1 MSKAK
6 NVSKLGS
13 KKIGYRLN
21 EMELGEIRS
30 MAMLASEIGTSGAV
44 TEEQAD
50 MLEYL
55 SASTIALSRRSLQR
69 ISYREHM
76 LFIGCEPLP
85 DLGRDAN
92 D

>member
-13 KKIGYRLN
+13 KRLGYRLN
-21 EMELGEIRS
+21 EMELDEIRNL
-30 MAMLASEIGTSGAV
+30 AMLATEIGTSEAV

-55 SASTIALSRRSLQR
+55 SASTIVLSRRSLKH
-69 ISYREHM
+69 ISDREHM

-85 DLGRDAN
+85 DSPHDA
-92 D
+92 